1 MGVRFISLADDDT
14 VVAIA
19 RNAERAAV
27 EDESDELLGE
37 SEETEES
44 EESEETT
51 VETTAE
57 VPVAGSTPEDADG
70 TPAE

>member
-27 EDESDELLGE
+27 EDESDDPLG
-37 SEETEES
+37 ES
-44 EESEETT
+44 EESEESVGTA

-57 VPVAGSTPEDADG
+57 VTGADSGPENADG